1 MLISSL
7 LKAKKFFTTSTN
19 ESAIDLMSS
28 TFKYDE
34 KGAAIGPTFVG
45 EDEVMRPDLLADKVY
60 ANIGYW
66 DALLKYNGVSN
77 PFSLDLGEVLLVPSV
92 SLLKKMIVP
101 PNIVPEKGTTPS
113 KTNEEKIMKPKSP
126 QDKRRLET
134 LRAKV
139 PEVLPPN
146 INLTGAQNVRVV
158 DGKVI
163 FGSNVTQ
170 STETTQN
177 TTLSRS
183 RVQDQLKNNNN
194 LI

>member
-1 MLISSL
+1 
-7 LKAKKFFTTSTN
+7 
-19 ESAIDLMSS
+19 
-28 TFKYDE
+28 
-34 KGAAIGPTFVG
+34 
-45 EDEVMRPDLLADKVY
+45 
-60 ANIGYW
+60 
-66 DALLKYNGVSN
+66 
-77 PFSLDLGEVLLVPSV
+77 
-92 SLLKKMIVP
+92 MIVP
-101 PNIVPEKGTTPS
+101 PNIVPEKGTEPS